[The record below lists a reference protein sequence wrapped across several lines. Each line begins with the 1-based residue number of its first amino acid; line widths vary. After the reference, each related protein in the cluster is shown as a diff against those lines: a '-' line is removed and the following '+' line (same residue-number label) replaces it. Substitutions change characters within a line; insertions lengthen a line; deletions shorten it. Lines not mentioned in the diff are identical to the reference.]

1 MTHEQKEHWLFTAK
15 FACCSLLASSLLA
28 RLESHLTPTQPRSSS
43 SSLLTISIKLQYKK
57 KVVCQPHFRFFGC
70 SFLWPQSMLL
80 SVSHD
85 NHKDF
90 LQKWIS
96 AYVVHSM
103 YLTFVPTYLHPSST
117 RWKIQADRPAKVC
130 TTNSPVIS
138 CFKCNGVKM
147 WLTLINHQHWQ

>member
-28 RLESHLTPTQPRSSS
+28 RLESHLTPTQPS

-90 LQKWIS
+90 LQKWI
-96 AYVVHSM
+96 
-103 YLTFVPTYLHPSST
+103 LLPSSIIGT
-117 RWKIQADRPAKVC
+117 LKSTHSLCDQIFIYWNNVTFTLNLLEKYIYDRSNEFQRTKIFDKIRIFARYMTIDYY
-130 TTNSPVIS
+130 
-138 CFKCNGVKM
+138 
-147 WLTLINHQHWQ
+147 